1 MLEFLLGTNEN
12 AKTDEIYRRA
22 SADALNQ
29 TSAFILVPEQYSMCA
44 EHELISRLGL
54 SAQNKIQILTFS
66 RLVNMLFSKLGPL
79 RTKYIDKAGKYLLAC
94 RSLQLCRKDLK
105 FFGKNINQPGFGSLI
120 VSLISEFKRYGVS
133 PDDLKKQAENV
144 PDGILSAKLSDLSV
158 IYNKFNTLVEEN
170 WLNAEDNLSLALPKI
185 QKADFL
191 NGNLYINYFRSFT
204 PVEYAAIKELMQKMN
219 ICISLCAS
227 SLSESSSVFS
237 SQVLVHKNLCSM
249 AFDAGISVEKPIFF
263 EDVESCDISHEI
275 LHLKKNYF
283 AESPKA
289 LLGMPKDVHIARPQ
303 NYYAEV
309 EYAARLISRL
319 CRTKGYCLN
328 DFLVLCGS
336 LENYEIILPAIFEKF
351 DISFFLDQKTAL
363 AESPFMRMIF
373 SILEILAFGFS
384 YERIMEILRS
394 GFWDIQDSEADL
406 FENYIIA
413 ADITHK
419 NWRTAEDWTFN
430 PCPER
435 FDMSMINQIKKKVV
449 TPLHDLL
456 GLFGGRKNIGDIA
469 IRFCNWLNE
478 SKMPTQ
484 VSSKIN
490 QLKTDCNFEAADRL
504 LGVWNSFVS
513 LINQISDCMANT
525 PATFGEF
532 YELFSS
538 CVTELSTG
546 TIPPTQDKVTISET
560 QRFRTT
566 GAKVI
571 IVLGVLDKSFPKS
584 HIAEGIL
591 SDAERLMLREYGT
604 ELAPDSYS
612 RQKEEQFLIY
622 SVFGSAKNELYLS
635 SPLSDRE
642 GKSLG
647 KSEVIRRIKTAIFP
661 DIALTDETELDLIE
675 GKDHTFF
682 ELCAKL
688 FECDFDEKRLPPLW
702 QSVYSCFKDD
712 ADYSSR
718 LKHFSEMSLRSTE
731 PAAISKALAK
741 KLYGSPL
748 SLSVS
753 KLEKYNSCAFSF
765 FMRYGLLAE
774 ERLLGG
780 LKATDTGTILHDVL
794 CKYFEQKSKTDCNYS
809 AISRDDCFDEIAVLV
824 NDFARNSDNAMFT
837 DSSYYKY
844 MLMRLKNIAGSTA
857 WKLVKFYSQSKF
869 RPSGF
874 EVSFGGCGNLPAYKL
889 STKDGDVFLKGFI
902 DRTDTAEINGQKYV
916 AITDYKSS
924 EKRLDQSLMDAGVT
938 LQPLIYANALSNA
951 DKDLKTAALMYFQMN
966 DPILKFEG
974 TPTESEWES
983 EFSNNIKVHGLFLD
997 KADVLDALDANL
1009 DDKNAVHYINCDK
1022 KSRLVQELFEKK
1034 LADAENCAAHTAENI
1049 SDGLID
1055 ANPPAISGFDPCEYC
1070 PYGSVCGQE

>member
-1 MLEFLLGTNEN
+1 MLEFLLGTNES

-22 SADALNQ
+22 SNDAQ
-29 TSAFILVPEQYSMCA
+29 SGTQAFILVPEQYSMCA
-44 EHELISRLGL
+44 EQELLSRLGL

-105 FFGKNINQPGFGSLI
+105 FFDKNINQPGFGGLV
-120 VSLISEFKRYGVS
+120 VSLISEFKRYGIS
-133 PDDLKKQAENV
+133 PEELKTQAENV
-144 PDGILSAKLSDLSV
+144 SDGILSAKLLDLSV
-158 IYNKFNTLVEEN
+158 IYKKFNALVEEN
-170 WLNAEDNLSLALPKI
+170 WLNAEDNLSLAFPKI

-204 PVEYAAIKELMQKMN
+204 PVEYAAITALMQKMN
-219 ICISLCAS
+219 ICISLCTS
-227 SLSESSSVFS
+227 SLDEDLTVFS
-237 SQVLVHKNLCSM
+237 SQVLVHKNLCLAAS
-249 AFDAGISVEKPIFF
+249 AAGIPIGQPTFF
-263 EDVESCDISHEI
+263 EDGKNSDFSPEI

-283 AESPKA
+283 VQNPAVFS
-289 LLGMPKDVHIARPQ
+289 GIPKDVHIARPQ

-309 EYAARLISRL
+309 EYAARLIRRL
-319 CRTKGYCLN
+319 CRTKGYTLN

-336 LENYEIILPAIFEKF
+336 LENYELILPAIFEKF
-351 DISFFLDQKTAL
+351 DINFFLDQKTAL
-363 AESPFMRMIF
+363 AESPFMRMIL
-373 SILEILAFGFS
+373 SVLEILAFGFS
-384 YERIMEILRS
+384 YERIMSILRS
-394 GFWDIQDSEADL
+394 GFWDITDTEADI
-406 FENYIIA
+406 FENYILA

-419 NWRTAEDWTFN
+419 NWRTHEDWTFN
-430 PCPER
+430 PSPAQ
-435 FDMSMINQIKKKVV
+435 FDMTQINQIKSKTVL
-449 TPLHDLL
+449 PLLDLA
-456 GLFGGRKNIGDIA
+456 GSFSGRKNIDDIA
-469 IRFCNWLNE
+469 FKFCAWLE
-478 SKMPTQ
+478 HLGIPTR
-484 VSSKIN
+484 VSSKIDR
-490 QLKTDCNFEAADRL
+490 LKSDCNFEAADRL

-513 LINQISDCMANT
+513 LINQMSDCMADM
-525 PATFGEF
+525 PATFSEF

-538 CVTELSTG
+538 CINELSTG
-546 TIPPTQDKVTISET
+546 VIPPTQDKVTISET

-566 GAKVI
+566 GAKVV

-591 SDAERLMLREYGT
+591 SDAERLALKECGM

-622 SVFGSAKNELYLS
+622 SVFGSAQNELYLS
-635 SPLSDRE
+635 SPLSDRD

-647 KSEVIRRIKTAIFP
+647 KSEILRRIKSSIFP
-661 DIALTDETELDLIE
+661 DIVPENETEADLIE
-675 GKDHTFF
+675 GKEHTFF

-688 FECDFDEKRLPPLW
+688 FECDFDPKKLPSLW
-702 QSVYSCFKDD
+702 RAVYSCFEAN
-712 ADYSSR
+712 ADYSSKLR
-718 LKHFSEMSLRSTE
+718 YFFEMYCREAE
-731 PAAISKALAK
+731 PESISKALAK

-794 CKYFEQKSKTDCNYS
+794 CRYFETKAQNNCDYS
-809 AISRDDCFDEIAVLV
+809 AISKNDCFDEISGLV
-824 NDFARNSDNAMFT
+824 NDFAKNSDNAMFT
-837 DSSYYKY
+837 VSNYYKY

-874 EVSFGGCGNLPAYKL
+874 EVSFGGRGKLPPYKL

-902 DRTDTAEINGQKYV
+902 DRTDSAEINGQKYITV
-916 AITDYKSS
+916 ADYKSS
-924 EKRLDQSLMDAGVT
+924 EKRLDADLIEAGVT

-951 DKDLKTAALMYFQMN
+951 DKDTKAAALMYFQMN
-966 DPILKFEG
+966 DPVLKFES
-974 TPTESEWES
+974 TPTEDEWEA
-983 EFSNNIKVHGLFLD
+983 EFNSNIKVHGLFLD
-997 KADVLDALDANL
+997 NKDVLDALDANL
-1009 DDKNAVHYINCDK
+1009 DDKDAVHYINCDK
-1022 KSRLVQELFEKK
+1022 KSRLVEELFEKK
-1034 LADAENCAAHTAENI
+1034 LTDAEKCAIQTAENI
-1049 SDGLID
+1049 GDGLIE
-1055 ANPPAISGFDPCEYC
+1055 ANPPDVSGFDPCEYC
-1070 PYGSVCGQE
+1070 PYGCICQQE